1 MAKEYSCVRRT
12 KKAFESSLAELS
24 KEYPLNRVT
33 VKLLCEK
40 AELSRNAFYFHY
52 SDINDLVRDIEDNI
66 IEEITKDLEDFR
78 KLGFPDNILA
88 TIKALIDL
96 FDVQRENVLMLFDKS
111 YSLTFRRRLI
121 RMFSDFNYSYFKEYN
136 PNASKSSYELFYAF
150 LSSGFYE
157 CLRLWL
163 QNPDTISKEDVTR
176 ITYKMIKRLLMPDD
190 PDIARIIGT
199 SRK

>member
-1 MAKEYSCVRRT
+1 MAKEYSCVKRT

-24 KEYPLNRVT
+24 KEYPLNKVT

-66 IEEITKDLEDFR
+66 IEEISNYLEDFR

-111 YSLTFRRRLI
+111 YSLTFTRRLI
-121 RMFSDFNYSYFKEYN
+121 TMFSDFNYSYFKEYH
-136 PNASKSSYELFYAF
+136 PNSNKSSYELFYAF

-163 QNPDTISKEDVTR
+163 QNPDTISKDDVAR

-190 PDIARIIGT
+190 PDIDRIIGT
-199 SRK
+199 TKK